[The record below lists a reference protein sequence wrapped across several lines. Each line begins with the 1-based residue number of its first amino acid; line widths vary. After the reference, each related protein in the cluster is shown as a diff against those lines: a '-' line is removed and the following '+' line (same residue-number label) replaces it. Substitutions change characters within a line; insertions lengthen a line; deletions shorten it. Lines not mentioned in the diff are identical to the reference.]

1 MHDSNVTIAR
11 RSYVDVV
18 ITMPTSSVMV
28 DDVSPD
34 PLDALHASP
43 SCSLPYLPP
52 KHYNLSLVPCHDMLE
67 GNEIDYMD
75 SLGTFRGCDPSL
87 DPYGFY
93 VGNMPVK
100 ILFTTAFNF
109 FIDFSKAFDK
119 FRRALTIISA
129 FMFKCSYLH
138 PSELHTQVFDKLL
151 RALTASE

>member
-1 MHDSNVTIAR
+1 M
-11 RSYVDVV
+11 DVV

-87 DPYGFY
+87 DPYGLY
-93 VGNMPVK
+93 LGSMPAK
-100 ILFTTAFNF
+100 IMLTIEFNF
-109 FIDFSKAFDK
+109 FSDFSRHLINLGEPLLL
-119 FRRALTIISA
+119 FRHCCLSALTYIHLS
-129 FMFKCSYLH
+129 CTLRCLTS
-138 PSELHTQVFDKLL
+138 SCEL
-151 RALTASE
+151 